1 MLFYSIT
8 DNNKEE
14 ILAFTITI
22 PICRKTGQQFYFLEI
37 FFLLLFSCILIL
49 TFGCA
54 SSRALGKLPTGPQDF
69 NLSENEIKDKFPE
82 ISIYE
87 KGKLKN
93 VFGYCTPIKEVIT
106 LWGEPDEKRDHWWR
120 FHIPAAGAIAV
131 GSVAGGGIVGALFG
145 TGIVIGMNPVP
156 IRTYIWHKGNYAI
169 NADIDSSIFCGY
181 MKRLLYWEW
190 VQVDRVRVNE
200 SVGN

>member
-8 DNNKEE
+8 NNNKEE
-14 ILAFTITI
+14 ILAFTIKI

-37 FFLLLFSCILIL
+37 FFLFLFSCILIS

-106 LWGEPDEKRDHWWR
+106 LWGEPDDKKANWLRY
-120 FHIPAAGAIAV
+120 HIPALGAVAV
-131 GSVAGGGIVGALFG
+131 GSIAGGGIVGASVG
-145 TGIVIGMNPVP
+145 TVIVLGMSPAP
-156 IRTYIWHKGNYAI
+156 FQIYTWHKGNYVI
-169 NADIDSSIFCGY
+169 NVNIDTTIFCGY

-190 VQVDRVRVNE
+190 VQVN
-200 SVGN
+200 